1 MMLDSRRKGPQ
12 GKESGWPLEAGKA
25 GEWILPQSL
34 QKGRGPVNTS
44 TGPMR
49 LIRLRRKIINLFGF
63 QLHSLWLTAALGE
76 ESGAPGE
83 GGDGLR
89 GRRKLGQQCLFEN

>member
-49 LIRLRRKIINLFGF
+49 LIRLRTFSAVK
-63 QLHSLWLTAALGE
+63 
-76 ESGAPGE
+76 
-83 GGDGLR
+83 
-89 GRRKLGQQCLFEN
+89 